1 MSITIIC
8 LQLLQLLMMICLG
21 FVIGKC
27 HLFHHHFSN
36 DLTKFVL
43 NITMPF
49 LILSSVTTSH
59 FDQLP
64 ILDILYAS
72 FLLVILLPII
82 AYIIIKVFHIQ
93 KMHPYICL

>member
-72 FLLVILLPII
+72 F
-82 AYIIIKVFHIQ
+82 
-93 KMHPYICL
+93 